1 MSKRD
6 RGTGGPG
13 GPGGAVYGLGL
24 LGALGWFWDQADG
37 EGFWGHV
44 WAVGESVL
52 WPMFLVYRAFKGL
65 EG

>member
-1 MSKRD
+1 MASTD
-6 RGTGGPG
+6 RGAAGA
-13 GPGGAVYGLGL
+13 GGAVYGLGF

-52 WPMFLVYRAFKGL
+52 WPLFLVYRAFKGL
-65 EG
+65 EPG